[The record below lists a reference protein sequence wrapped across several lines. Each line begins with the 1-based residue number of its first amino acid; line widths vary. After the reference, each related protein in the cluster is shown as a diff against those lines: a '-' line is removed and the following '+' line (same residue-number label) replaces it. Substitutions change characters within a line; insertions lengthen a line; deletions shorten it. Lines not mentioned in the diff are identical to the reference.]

1 MPKLNSNF
9 LTPTTAR
16 TVAHCAKL
24 SFVFLIEEYV
34 FCAIYVTRH
43 EGFGI
48 DFTNIIDESSM
59 TLDVKTYDFVNFRFS

>member
-9 LTPTTAR
+9 LSPTTAR
-16 TVAHCAKL
+16 TAAHCAKH

-48 DFTNIIDESSM
+48 DFTNIIDESSVDSGCKN
-59 TLDVKTYDFVNFRFS
+59 L